1 MAPHRRR
8 LVRPKRYGSPPVDRI
23 AAVAS
28 LFVVHNRFL
37 FGVLLAGSLSAV
49 VGCGTGDSNASTTTP
64 TTTPST
70 SAAPTVTAP
79 ISPDDCVTQGQPT
92 DFADGQIPPAVRPCE
107 LPTTLVIQD
116 LRTGS
121 GHVAA
126 AGDTVFV
133 DYTGIRAVDG
143 VQFDS
148 SYERD
153 EPLDFAIGRGS
164 VIKGWDDGLIGAQ
177 AGTVRRLD
185 IPTELAYGD
194 NPPGG
199 DIRPGDPLTF
209 VLEVRAVVP
218 PVTPDQAPTGF
229 DITPSIG
236 ATDVTFTDVTVGDGA
251 LVELGST
258 ALVHLLLVRG
268 DNQAVLYN
276 TWERNELV
284 PVPIGDES
292 PIPGLGKGLEGA
304 RVGTLRIIAMP
315 PTFAFGDA
323 GDIELGLPPAT
334 DLIIVVEVFGVA

>member
-1 MAPHRRR
+1 
-8 LVRPKRYGSPPVDRI
+8 
-23 AAVAS
+23 
-28 LFVVHNRFL
+28 
-37 FGVLLAGSLSAV
+37 
-49 VGCGTGDSNASTTTP
+49 
-64 TTTPST
+64 
-70 SAAPTVTAP
+70 
-79 ISPDDCVTQGQPT
+79 VTQGQPIE
-92 DFADGQIPPAVRPCE
+92 FADGEIPPAVRPCE

-121 GHVAA
+121 GHLAA

-143 VQFDS
+143 AQFDS

-185 IPTELAYGD
+185 IPTDLAYGD

-218 PVTPDQAPTGF
+218 PVTPDQAPTGS
-229 DITPSIG
+229 DIPPSIS

-284 PVPIGDES
+284 PVPIGEES

-304 RVGTLRIIAMP
+304 QVGTLRIISMP
-315 PTFAFGDA
+315 PTFAFGEA
-323 GDIELGLPPAT
+323 GDVELGLPPAT
-334 DLIIVVEVFGVA
+334 DLIIVAEVFGVT